1 MWQFC
6 RKLVNRLPLC
16 FRQPNRIFLSNGK
29 HQMFPLSFPGIWT
42 LKLKG
47 LNGGVCVWL
56 VAKMWELDPNFVFL
70 FYKQGFFSYCRIDSL
85 AGSANA
91 DIDYLPMTGVILN
104 FQPGETIRGLI
115 IDIIDDDLIEGAEK
129 FSITLSI
136 AIPRPGVT
144 IERPSVTQITITDMM
159 HLHLVN
165 TSAKKK
171 IPCLS

>member
-1 MWQFC
+1 M
-6 RKLVNRLPLC
+6 
-16 FRQPNRIFLSNGK
+16 
-29 HQMFPLSFPGIWT
+29 
-42 LKLKG
+42 
-47 LNGGVCVWL
+47 
-56 VAKMWELDPNFVFL
+56 
-70 FYKQGFFSYCRIDSL
+70 

-144 IERPSVTQITITDMM
+144 IERPSVTQITITDNDAPAPGKY
-159 HLHLVN
+159 L
-165 TSAKKK
+165 SKKK
-171 IPCLS
+171 KYRVFYKLLQL